1 MTGVGIAIGAG
12 GAVFATR
19 LLETLLFGTTPVD
32 PATYVGVIALFV
44 VVAVVA
50 SALPAARAVSI
61 DPAITLRAE

>member
-1 MTGVGIAIGAG
+1 
-12 GAVFATR
+12 VFATR

-32 PATYVGVIALFV
+32 PATYVGVIGLFV